1 MSFAALKALEGQDIG
16 TSDWL
21 MVDQDRVDA
30 FADATLDHQWIHVDP
45 EKAARGPFRGTIA
58 HGYLTVSLLPYLGGQ
73 VEGSL
78 DGLKM
83 AINYGMERLRFPS
96 PVPVGSRVR
105 VHRKVLEVSDV
116 GSGGVQVKNLMTVEV
131 EGQTKPACV
140 AETLSR
146 YYF

>member
-58 HGYLTVSLLPYLGGQ
+58 HGYLTVSLLSYLGGQ
-73 VEGSL
+73 VEVSL